1 MFTPSIYTKDF
12 ANDFTDLMRGFGDFF
27 APSRFGFDS
36 SIKGIT
42 TDVQEFDDHYQ
53 FDLELPGYKK
63 EDVQASLKDG
73 YMTITAQHEE
83 KKEEKDEEGK
93 YIRRERYSG
102 HCSRSFYV
110 GDIVTEEDIQA
121 KFADGIL
128 KVEIPKKEYKPEIEE
143 KKYISIG

>member
-1 MFTPSIYTKDF
+1 
-12 ANDFTDLMRGFGDFF
+12 
-27 APSRFGFDS
+27 
-36 SIKGIT
+36 
-42 TDVQEFDDHYQ
+42 
-53 FDLELPGYKK
+53 
-63 EDVQASLKDG
+63 
-73 YMTITAQHEE
+73 MTITAQHEE
-83 KKEEKDEEGK
+83 SNDEKDDDGK

>member
-1 MFTPSIYTKDF
+1 MLVPSIFNHNFMDDMF
-12 ANDFTDLMRGFGDFF
+12 DDFF
-27 APSRFGFDS
+27 PRVPAAPARPQLNKTGLMN
-36 SIKGIT
+36 
-42 TDVQEFDDHYQ
+42 TDVKEFDDRYE
-53 FDLELPGYKK
+53 LEIDLPGYKK

-83 KKEEKDEEGK
+83 SKDEKDDDGK

-128 KVEIPKKEYKPEIEE
+128 KIDIPKKEAKPEIEE
-143 KKYISIG
+143 QKMISIG

>member
-1 MFTPSIYTKDF
+1 MLVPSIF
-12 ANDFTDLMRGFGDFF
+12 NHNFVNDMFDDFF
-27 APSRFGFDS
+27 APAVPAARTASNATGLMN
-36 SIKGIT
+36 
-42 TDVQEFDDHYQ
+42 TDVKEFPDRYE
-53 FDLELPGYKK
+53 LEIDLPGYKK

-110 GDIVTEEDIQA
+110 GDIVTEEDVQA

-143 KKYISIG
+143 KKFISIG

>member
-1 MFTPSIYTKDF
+1 MLVPSIFNHNFVDDMFDDFFTPAVPAARRATSNT
-12 ANDFTDLMRGFGDFF
+12 TGLMN
-27 APSRFGFDS
+27 
-36 SIKGIT
+36 
-42 TDVQEFDDHYQ
+42 TDVKEFNDRYE
-53 FDLELPGYKK
+53 LEIDLPGYKK

-83 KKEEKDEEGK
+83 SKEEKDDEGK

-128 KVEIPKKEYKPEIEE
+128 KIEIPKKEYKPEIEE
-143 KKYISIG
+143 KKMISIG

>member
-1 MFTPSIYTKDF
+1 MLVPSIFNHNFVNDMFDDFFTPAVPAARRAT
-12 ANDFTDLMRGFGDFF
+12 ANTTGLMN
-27 APSRFGFDS
+27 
-36 SIKGIT
+36 
-42 TDVQEFDDHYQ
+42 TDVKEFNDRYE
-53 FDLELPGYKK
+53 LEIDLPGYRK

-83 KKEEKDEEGK
+83 RKEEKDDEGK

-128 KVEIPKKEYKPEIEE
+128 KIEIPKKEYKPEIEE
-143 KKYISIG
+143 KKMISIG

>member
-1 MFTPSIYTKDF
+1 MLPSIWNNNWID
-12 ANDFTDLMRGFGDFF
+12 DL
-27 APSRFGFDS
+27 FDRS
-36 SIKGIT
+36 FRLTPWPNERELYGKHAQNLMK
-42 TDVQEFDDHYQ
+42 TDVRETEDGFHLDID
-53 FDLELPGYKK
+53 LPGYTK
-63 EDVQASLKDG
+63 EDIKGEIKDG
-73 YMTITAQHEE
+73 YLTLTAYKATE
-83 KKEEKDEEGK
+83 KEEKSEEGK

>member
-1 MFTPSIYTKDF
+1 MLVPSIFNHNFVDDMF
-12 ANDFTDLMRGFGDFF
+12 DDFF
-27 APSRFGFDS
+27 KPVVPSARPAANATGLMN
-36 SIKGIT
+36 
-42 TDVQEFDDHYQ
+42 TDVKEFNDRYE
-53 FDLELPGYKK
+53 LEIDLPGYKK

-83 KKEEKDEEGK
+83 SKDEKDDDGK

-121 KFADGIL
+121 KFSDGIL
-128 KVEIPKKEYKPEIEE
+128 KIEIPKKEDKPEIEE

>member
-1 MFTPSIYTKDF
+1 MLVPSIFNHNFVDDMF
-12 ANDFTDLMRGFGDFF
+12 DDFF
-27 APSRFGFDS
+27 KPVVPSARPAANATGLMN
-36 SIKGIT
+36 
-42 TDVQEFDDHYQ
+42 TDVKEFNDRYE
-53 FDLELPGYKK
+53 LEIDLPGYKK

-83 KKEEKDEEGK
+83 SKDEKDDEGK

-121 KFADGIL
+121 KFSDGIL
-128 KVEIPKKEYKPEIEE
+128 KIEIPKKESKPEIEE